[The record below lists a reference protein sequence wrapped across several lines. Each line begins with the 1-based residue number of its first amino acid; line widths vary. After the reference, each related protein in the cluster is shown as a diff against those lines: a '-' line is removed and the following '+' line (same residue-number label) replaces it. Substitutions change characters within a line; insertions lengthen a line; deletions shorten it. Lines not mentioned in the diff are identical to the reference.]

1 MATKIQKYGL
11 FPELILNSVFIASKF
26 IFKKVS
32 YHFLNEKWKPL
43 NLPYPTVYFANHVT
57 ELDIAGLATVHRII
71 EKPRIK
77 YTIPIRE
84 DLIQKNFLIKEFRP
98 KGFMKYFLH
107 LIDLSGMLPQLFKIV
122 GAVPVKRPFRD
133 NARAMIKDGSM
144 RDQVDKDWQILSEN
158 IDLGKNVVVFPE
170 GVFSDDGFLKV
181 IKNGI
186 AHLTEKK
193 PGLNYFYFNFTY
205 DFLTEPKPCLY
216 IGFGELFKMPDS
228 IAKEEITAI
237 VKDRLSSVYVVTPA
251 NLTSYFILNSTQFQ
265 GNNMDW
271 ILKGIQ
277 NLAKGL
283 KEKGR
288 ILVDDEM
295 LAGDTK
301 KIIAVINLMVRKK
314 ILSLDANGNYKSG
327 SKYESEINPDKHRN
341 FKKEHQFAYHK
352 NQLKYFESSLQEISS
367 K

>member
-1 MATKIQKYGL
+1 LTTKIQKYGI
-11 FPELILNSVFIASKF
+11 FPEFILNSVFVASKF

-32 YHFLNEKWKPL
+32 YHFINEQFKPL

-57 ELDIAGLATVHRII
+57 ELDIAGLSTVHRII
-71 EKPRIK
+71 KKPRIK

-98 KGFMKYFLH
+98 KGIMKYFLH
-107 LIDLSGMLPQLFKIV
+107 LIDLSGILPQLFKIV

-144 RDQVDKDWQILSEN
+144 RDQVDKDWRILSEN

-170 GVFSDDGFLKV
+170 GIFSDDGNLRA

-205 DFLTEPKPCLY
+205 DFLTESKPCLY
-216 IGFGELFKMPDS
+216 IGFGELFKMPES

-237 VKDRLSSVYVVTPA
+237 VKDRLASVYVVTPA
-251 NLTSYFILNSTQFQ
+251 NLTSYFILNSSNYE
-265 GNNMDW
+265 GKNLEW
-271 ILKGIQ
+271 IISSIQ

-283 KEKGR
+283 KVKGK
-288 ILVDDEM
+288 ILVDNEI
-295 LAGDTK
+295 LSGDTK
-301 KIIAVINLMVRKK
+301 RIESVINLMVRKK
-314 ILSLDANGNYKSG
+314 VLLLDGNGKYSKG
-327 SKYESEINPDKHRN
+327 TKYEIEINPDKHKN
-341 FKKEHQFAYHK
+341 FKKEHPFAYHK
-352 NQLKYFESSLQEISS
+352 NQLRYFDDVLQNIGS